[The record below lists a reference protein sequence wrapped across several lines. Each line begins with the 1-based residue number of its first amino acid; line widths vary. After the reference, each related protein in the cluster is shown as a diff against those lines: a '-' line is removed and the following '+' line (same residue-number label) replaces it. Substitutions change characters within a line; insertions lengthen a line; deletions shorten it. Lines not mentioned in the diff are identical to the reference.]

1 MVQPFYKPMDRPCV
15 YAGGYYTEYLEQNFM
30 RSRLMNSTLVI
41 ASEELDSNPY
51 MVAKRVASVMN
62 HDLNDLN
69 LLNFTKIRVNSQ
81 ENKGLLCYSGRSDGS
96 RCSGSIS
103 SRDIFGDRRGD
114 GCCYSGSSSCDSSSC
129 GSS

>member
-81 ENKGLLCYSGRSDGS
+81 ENKGL
-96 RCSGSIS
+96 
-103 SRDIFGDRRGD
+103 
-114 GCCYSGSSSCDSSSC
+114 
-129 GSS
+129 